1 MPGESE
7 RVAIIGGTGIFG
19 LPGLSPQERL
29 VDTPYGQ
36 VSLFLSEAEPFPVV
50 FLNRH
55 GPNRRD
61 PPHRINYRGNL
72 TALRMLG
79 VKKVLAVN
87 AVGSINRDLPPR
99 SLVILDD
106 YLDFTSGRQLT
117 FFDGEPTGH
126 AYVEM
131 NTPCCPALRQTLID
145 RAGDLDLDLNPH
157 GTYVCTNGPRFET
170 PAEIQMF
177 SRLGG
182 DVVGMTG
189 IPEVTLARELGMHYA
204 AVGYSVNWAAG
215 IESQIEIV
223 REGIPEL
230 LSRLLALMLMTLQV
244 KDPLQCRC
252 AGSTFMVYPA
262 QEGGGLH
269 RIP

>member
-1 MPGESE
+1 MPGEPE
-7 RVAIIGGTGIFG
+7 RVAIIGGTGVSD
-19 LPGLSPQERL
+19 LPGLSPKERL

-36 VSLFLSEAEPFPVV
+36 VSVFLSEAEPFPIV

-55 GPNRRD
+55 GPQRRD

-87 AVGSINRDLPPR
+87 AVGSINRELPPK

-117 FFDGEPTGH
+117 FFDGELAGH

-131 NTPCCPALRQTLID
+131 NTPCCPALRQALMD
-145 RAGDLDLDLNPH
+145 RAGELDLHLYPH

-170 PAEIQMF
+170 PAEIRMF
-177 SRLGG
+177 SKLGG

-204 AVGYSVNWAAG
+204 AVAYSVNWAAG

-230 LSRLLALMLMTLQV
+230 LSRLLALMLTTLQV
-244 KDPLQCRC
+244 NDPLPCGC
-252 AGSTFMVYPA
+252 ADATFMVYPA
-262 QEGGGLH
+262 QEGGGLY
-269 RIP
+269 RNP